1 MPRTMFVWI
10 CREESTLA
18 ALQGLVRTLEDQDG
32 LRYATI
38 KILTVNESRGIEIPA
53 GSRGPDGRPLGP
65 HVFTVDNC
73 PAGGVLLLTDEEED

>member
-1 MPRTMFVWI
+1 MPRTMFAWI
-10 CREESTLA
+10 GREESTLA
-18 ALQGLVRTLEDQDG
+18 ALQGLVRTLEDQNG

-38 KILTVNESRGIEIPA
+38 KILTVNEARGIEIPA
-53 GSRGPDGRPLGP
+53 GSRGSDGRPLGP

>member
-1 MPRTMFVWI
+1 MPRTVFVWI

-18 ALQGLVRTLEDQDG
+18 ALRGLVRALEDHNG
-32 LRYATI
+32 LGYATI
-38 KILTVNESRGIEIPA
+38 KILTVNESRGVEIPA
-53 GSRGPDGRPLGP
+53 GSRDSDGRPLGP

>member
-18 ALQGLVRTLEDQDG
+18 ALQGLVETLEGQNG

-38 KILTVNESRGIEIPA
+38 KILTVNESRGIEIP
-53 GSRGPDGRPLGP
+53 
-65 HVFTVDNC
+65 
-73 PAGGVLLLTDEEED
+73 GGAVVPMADRSGLTCSPWTTAPQEESSC

>member
-1 MPRTMFVWI
+1 MAQTVFVWI

-18 ALQGLVRTLEDQDG
+18 ALQGLARTLEDQNG

-38 KILTVNESRGIEIPA
+38 KILAVNESRGIEIPA
-53 GSRGPDGRPLGP
+53 GSRGSDGRPLGP

>member
-1 MPRTMFVWI
+1 MARTMFVWI

-18 ALQGLVRTLEDQDG
+18 ALQGLVRTLEDQNG

-38 KILTVNESRGIEIPA
+38 KILTVNEARGIEIPA

-73 PAGGVLLLTDEEED
+73 PQEESSC

>member
-18 ALQGLVRTLEDQDG
+18 ALQGLVRTLEDQNG

-53 GSRGPDGRPLGP
+53 GSRGSDGRPTGP
-65 HVFTVDNC
+65 AID
-73 PAGGVLLLTDEEED
+73 PAR

>member
-1 MPRTMFVWI
+1 MPRTVFAWI
-10 CREESTLA
+10 CREDSTLA
-18 ALQGLVRTLEDQDG
+18 ALQGLVRTLEDQNG

-38 KILTVNESRGIEIPA
+38 KILTVN

>member
-18 ALQGLVRTLEDQDG
+18 ALQGLVRTLEDQNG

-53 GSRGPDGRPLGP
+53 GSRDPDGRRLGP

>member
-1 MPRTMFVWI
+1 MFVWI

-18 ALQGLVRTLEDQDG
+18 ALQGLVRTLEDQNG

-38 KILTVNESRGIEIPA
+38 KILTVNGSRGIEIPA
-53 GSRGPDGRPLGP
+53 GSRDSDGRPVGP

-73 PAGGVLLLTDEEED
+73 PAGGILLLTDEEDD

>member
-1 MPRTMFVWI
+1 MFVWI

-18 ALQGLVRTLEDQDG
+18 ALQGLVRTLEGQNG

-38 KILTVNESRGIEIPA
+38 KILIPT

-73 PAGGVLLLTDEEED
+73 PAGSVFLLTDEEED

>member
-18 ALQGLVRTLEDQDG
+18 ALQGLVRTLEDQNG

-38 KILTVNESRGIEIPA
+38 KILTVNEARGIEIPA

-73 PAGGVLLLTDEEED
+73 PVGGVLPTDEEKD